1 MANNRYRILVKG
13 IVQKDNKFLIVEK
26 WYDDNIVDPY
36 QWEFIDG
43 EAEFGESPDA
53 AVVRIIQE
61 QTGLTSV
68 VDRILYT
75 WTFMIG
81 SECNLGL
88 SYLCLT
94 DMDEDTVVLSED
106 LNNAKWIE
114 ADEIEDYINNKRMIE
129 DLKNAIILK
138 RVHLSIWLTGA
149 LCMYRAVQKR
159 KQEG

>member
-1 MANNRYRILVKG
+1 MAKQNS
-13 IVQKDNKFLIVEK
+13 
-26 WYDDNIVDPY
+26 
-36 QWEFIDG
+36 
-43 EAEFGESPDA
+43 GESPDA

-129 DLKNAIILK
+129 DLKNAEL
-138 RVHLSIWLTGA
+138 
-149 LCMYRAVQKR
+149 Y
-159 KQEG
+159 

>member
-1 MANNRYRILVKG
+1 MNRYRILVKG
-13 IVQKDNKFLIVEK
+13 IVQKDDKFLAVEK
-26 WYDDNIVDPY
+26 WYDDNIIDPY
-36 QWEFIDG
+36 QWEFVDG
-43 EAEFGESPDA
+43 ETEFGESPDA
-53 AVVRIIQE
+53 AVLRIIQE
-61 QTGLTSV
+61 QTGLIAV

-114 ADEIEDYINNKRMIE
+114 ADEIEGYINNKRMIE
-129 DLKNAIILK
+129 DLKNAEL
-138 RVHLSIWLTGA
+138 
-149 LCMYRAVQKR
+149 Y
-159 KQEG
+159 

>member
-94 DMDEDTVVLSED
+94 DLDEDTVVLSED

-129 DLKNAIILK
+129 DLKNAEL
-138 RVHLSIWLTGA
+138 
-149 LCMYRAVQKR
+149 Y
-159 KQEG
+159 

>member
-26 WYDDNIVDPY
+26 WYDDNIVDTY

-129 DLKNAIILK
+129 DLKNAEL
-138 RVHLSIWLTGA
+138 
-149 LCMYRAVQKR
+149 Y
-159 KQEG
+159 

>member
-36 QWEFIDG
+36 QWEFVDG

-53 AVVRIIQE
+53 AVVHIIQE

-114 ADEIEDYINNKRMIE
+114 ADEIEDYINNRRMIE
-129 DLKNAIILK
+129 DLKNAEL
-138 RVHLSIWLTGA
+138 
-149 LCMYRAVQKR
+149 Y
-159 KQEG
+159 

>member
-1 MANNRYRILVKG
+1 MNMNRYRILVKG
-13 IVQKDNKFLIVEK
+13 IVQREDKFLAVEK
-26 WYDDNIVDPY
+26 WYDDNIVEPY
-36 QWEFIDG
+36 QWEFVDG

-88 SYLCLT
+88 AYLCLT
-94 DMDEDTVVLSED
+94 DMDEEDVILSED
-106 LNNAKWIE
+106 LHNAKWIE
-114 ADEIEDYINNKRMIE
+114 SSEFEEYIHNKRMLE
-129 DLKNAIILK
+129 DLEQAEL
-138 RVHLSIWLTGA
+138 
-149 LCMYRAVQKR
+149 Y
-159 KQEG
+159 

>member
-13 IVQKDNKFLIVEK
+13 IVQKDNRFLIVEK

-129 DLKNAIILK
+129 DLKNAEL
-138 RVHLSIWLTGA
+138 
-149 LCMYRAVQKR
+149 Y
-159 KQEG
+159 

>member
-1 MANNRYRILVKG
+1 MANDRYRILVKG

-36 QWEFIDG
+36 QWEFVDG

-129 DLKNAIILK
+129 DLKNAEL
-138 RVHLSIWLTGA
+138 
-149 LCMYRAVQKR
+149 Y
-159 KQEG
+159 

>member
-1 MANNRYRILVKG
+1 MNMNRYRILVKG
-13 IVQKDNKFLIVEK
+13 IVQREDKFLAVEK
-26 WYDDNIVDPY
+26 WYDDNIVEPY
-36 QWEFIDG
+36 QWEFVDG

-88 SYLCLT
+88 AYLCLT
-94 DMDEDTVVLSED
+94 DMDEEAVILSED
-106 LNNAKWIE
+106 LHNAKWIE
-114 ADEIEDYINNKRMIE
+114 SSEFEEYIHNKRMLE
-129 DLKNAIILK
+129 DLEQAEL
-138 RVHLSIWLTGA
+138 
-149 LCMYRAVQKR
+149 Y
-159 KQEG
+159 

>member
-1 MANNRYRILVKG
+1 MANNRYRIWVKG

-129 DLKNAIILK
+129 DLKNAEL
-138 RVHLSIWLTGA
+138 
-149 LCMYRAVQKR
+149 Y
-159 KQEG
+159 

>member
-1 MANNRYRILVKG
+1 MTNNRYRILVKG
-13 IVQKDNKFLIVEK
+13 IVQRGDKYLTVEK

-43 EAEFGESPDA
+43 EAEFGESPDS
-53 AVVRIIQE
+53 AVERIIQE

-88 SYLCLT
+88 AYLCLT
-94 DMDEDTVVLSED
+94 DMEEDSVILSEE
-106 LNNAKWIE
+106 LNDAKWIE
-114 ADEIEDYINNKRMIE
+114 ADQFSEYIHNKRMLA
-129 DLKNAIILK
+129 DLEKAEL
-138 RVHLSIWLTGA
+138 
-149 LCMYRAVQKR
+149 Y
-159 KQEG
+159 

>member
-26 WYDDNIVDPY
+26 WYDDNIVDPD
-36 QWEFIDG
+36 QWEFVDG

-61 QTGLTSV
+61 QTGLTYV

-129 DLKNAIILK
+129 DLKNAEL
-138 RVHLSIWLTGA
+138 
-149 LCMYRAVQKR
+149 Y
-159 KQEG
+159 